1 MSAQLLAKG
10 FGASDLFQLLRD
22 GAPQTRAQLASAT
35 GLSRSTIALRLDELI
50 ELELVAPIRDAVST
64 GGRPSALMA
73 LNPAARVVLAAEFGA
88 SHATVALVDL
98 SAAVIAEHT
107 EEVEVA
113 LGPEQV
119 LGWFIDVANRLL
131 DEAGRPPS
139 DIVAIGIGLPGPVEH
154 ETGRPKNPP
163 IMPGWDDFDVP
174 RFVRAAF
181 DVLVLVDNDVNL
193 RALGERATMASGTE
207 NMILVKVSTGI
218 GAGIVSDGH
227 LIRGAQGIAG
237 DLGHVQVSGRQD
249 VVCTCGNRG
258 CLEAV
263 AGGPAIAANLRKAG
277 LATNSV
283 RDVVEAARSGNVLAT
298 QALRQAGRDIGEV
311 LTTCVSLINPSVI
324 LIGGSL
330 ARAGDHLI
338 AGVREVAYARSM
350 PLATS
355 HLTIASSRPDDTAG
369 VIGAA
374 VMAIESA
381 LSPAGIETMARRIAA

>member
-50 ELELVAPIRDAVST
+50 ELELVAPIRDAAST
-64 GGRPSALMA
+64 GGRPSMLVA

-88 SHATVALVDL
+88 SHATVVLVDL
-98 SAAVIAEHT
+98 SAVVIAEHT
-107 EEVEVA
+107 EEVEVT

-131 DEAGRPPS
+131 AEAGRPPS

-174 RFVRAAF
+174 RFVRAVF

-193 RALGERATMASGTE
+193 LALGERATMASKTE

-249 VVCTCGNRG
+249 IICTCGNRG

-277 LATNSV
+277 LATHSV
-283 RDVVEAARSGNVLAT
+283 RDVIEAARSGNVLAT

-311 LTTCVSLINPSVI
+311 LTTCVSLINPSAI
-324 LIGGSL
+324 LI
-330 ARAGDHLI
+330 
-338 AGVREVAYARSM
+338 
-350 PLATS
+350 ATS
-355 HLTIASSRPDDTAG
+355 HLTIAPSRPDESAG

-381 LSPAGIETMARRIAA
+381 LSPAGIEAMAKRNAA